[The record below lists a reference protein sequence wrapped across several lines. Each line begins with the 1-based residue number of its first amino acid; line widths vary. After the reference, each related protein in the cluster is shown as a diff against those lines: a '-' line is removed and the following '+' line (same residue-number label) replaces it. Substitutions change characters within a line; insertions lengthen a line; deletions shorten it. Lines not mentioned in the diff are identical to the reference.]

1 MARIFDMGI
10 ITLPMRNAVHT
21 YVTGIIFFPMKS
33 YLLSKSETNLL
44 HSRLLS
50 KYLPMKNYSLG
61 EFEELVLLMVAALHD
76 EAYGVAILENLE
88 EKLNKKVNISAVH
101 VALKRIEDKGFVK
114 SRFGGITE
122 DRGGRRKKFYVITA
136 LGKKVLDAQYE
147 LRTSIY
153 KEIPKI
159 SFG

>member
-1 MARIFDMGI
+1 
-10 ITLPMRNAVHT
+10 
-21 YVTGIIFFPMKS
+21 MKQ
-33 YLLSKSETNLL
+33 
-44 HSRLLS
+44 H
-50 KYLPMKNYSLG
+50 SLG

-76 EAYGVAILENLE
+76 EAYGVVILEKLE
-88 EKLNKKVNISAVH
+88 EELEKKVNISAVH
-101 VALKRIEDKGFVK
+101 VALKRMEDKGFLK

-153 KEIPKI
+153 KQIPKI